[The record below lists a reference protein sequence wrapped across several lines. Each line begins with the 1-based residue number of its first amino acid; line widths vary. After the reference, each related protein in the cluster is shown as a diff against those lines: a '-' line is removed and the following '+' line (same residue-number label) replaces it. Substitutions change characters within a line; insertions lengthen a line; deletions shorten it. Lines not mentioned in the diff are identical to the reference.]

1 VREIEC
7 DPLTQVATSDVISSA
22 HAFAAAVVAR
32 QLDVNIATGLTSQDV
47 VERRLRYGANR
58 LPGPPQRGIARAVFA
73 QIANFLI
80 LLLLVAATI
89 AVAVDELVQAGTIL
103 AIVVLTVALGF
114 FEDWRAE
121 RAISTLQ
128 KMAAPEAR
136 VVRAGEIVVVRSED
150 LVPGDV
156 VILDA
161 GSAIP
166 ADLRLL
172 ETHMLLV
179 NEASLTGESVAVE
192 KEAEGVLPQATEL
205 ADRRNSAFA
214 GTAVA
219 YGRGSGVV
227 VAIGQE
233 TQIGRIARLTGELRE
248 VATPLQRDMAS
259 LSHALGA
266 GALGI
271 GLVVFVAGIL
281 HGLDV
286 KDVALAAISLAV
298 AAVPE
303 GLPAVV
309 VICLA
314 LGMQRMAKMNVLIRR
329 LTAVETLGAATVIAT
344 DKTGT
349 LTRGEMAV
357 TSLQL
362 APGDELIT
370 VSGAGYAPRGEFQR
384 EDHPIDPLRES
395 HLGILL
401 TAAALC
407 NDARVEEDDSGFRVV
422 GDTTE
427 GALAI
432 LAMKAGLSREQLEA
446 EQPRIDEVP
455 FSSERSR
462 MTTIHG
468 RGEGVIAY
476 TKGAPETILQSCD
489 RRRHGQAV
497 IPLSSSDAGAMLSAT
512 LRMADMGLRVIA
524 FAYRTAPANAAAE
537 RIERE
542 MVFLGVAGIQDPPRD
557 QSLAA
562 IQACRDAGIRPVMV
576 TGDHAA
582 TALAIGRQL
591 QITTDDFPVVTGR
604 QIDVMSE
611 TQLREA
617 AQETTIFA
625 RTTADQKLRIVRA
638 LQRNGEVVAVT
649 GDGVN
654 DAPALHRADIGVAM
668 GRAGTD
674 VAKEAAD
681 MIVTDDNFAS
691 LVAAVGEGRRVYDNV
706 RNFVVYLLGGN
717 VGEILVLFIGISAGL
732 PLPLLATQILFVN
745 LVTDGPPALAL
756 AVEPADPES
765 ARVPPRRRGE
775 PLLSSG
781 VWATVIVRSLVIAA
795 AALFAFALPY
805 EVLNR
810 DEESARSVA
819 LATLIVVHVLMAFT
833 CRSLYTPT
841 WRLDPLG
848 NRPLIAGVTFS
859 LVALIVILTVP
870 PLQDAFETRRLEAD
884 EWAMVLVFS
893 TAALLLI
900 EGTKIW
906 PWRIRR

>member
-1 VREIEC
+1 MPDV
-7 DPLTQVATSDVISSA
+7 TTSP
-22 HAFAAAVVAR
+22 HTLAAAVVA
-32 QLDVNIATGLTSQDV
+32 QHLDVNVATGLTRQDV
-47 VERRLRYGANR
+47 IERRLRYGVNR
-58 LPGPPQRGIARAVFA
+58 LPGKRRRGLARAVFA
-73 QIANFLI
+73 QVANFLI
-80 LLLLVAATI
+80 LLLLVAAAI
-89 AVAVDELVQAGTIL
+89 AVAVDELIQAGTIL

-121 RAISTLQ
+121 RAISALQ

-136 VVRAGEIVVVRSED
+136 VLRAAEVIQIRSED

-166 ADLRLL
+166 ADLRLV
-172 ETHMLLV
+172 ETHMLRV
-179 NEASLTGESVAVE
+179 NEASLTGESVTVE
-192 KEAEGVLPQATEL
+192 KEGKLVLPQATEL
-205 ADRRNSAFA
+205 ADRRNCAFA

-219 YGRGSGVV
+219 YGRGSGIV
-227 VAIGQE
+227 VAIGEE
-233 TQIGRIARLTGELRE
+233 TQIGRIARLTGEPRE
-248 VATPLQRDMAS
+248 APTPLQRDMIS

-266 GALGI
+266 GALGV
-271 GLVVFVAGIL
+271 GLVVFIAGIL

-314 LGMQRMAKMNVLIRR
+314 LGMQRMAKLNVLIRR

-349 LTRGEMAV
+349 LTRGEMTV
-357 TSLQL
+357 TSLYL
-362 APGDELIT
+362 GPGENLIT
-370 VSGAGYAPRGEFQR
+370 VSGTGYEFRGEFHQG
-384 EDHPIDPLRES
+384 HLPIDPLRDE
-395 HLGILL
+395 HLALLL

-407 NDARVEEDDSGFRVV
+407 NDAKVEKNDSEFRIV

-427 GALAI
+427 GALAV
-432 LAMKAGLSREQLEA
+432 LAEKAGLSRERLA
-446 EQPRIDEVP
+446 TEQPRIDEVP

-468 RGEGVIAY
+468 GGEGVLAY
-476 TKGAPETILQSCD
+476 SKGAPETILERCD
-489 RRRHGQAV
+489 RRRRRQAV
-497 IPLSSSDAGAMLSAT
+497 VPLSSNDAGAVLSAAH
-512 LRMADMGLRVIA
+512 RMADMGLRVIA
-524 FAYRTAPANAAAE
+524 FAYRTAPAETAAE
-537 RIERE
+537 RIEKE

-557 QSLAA
+557 ESLAA
-562 IQACRDAGIRPVMV
+562 IQACRKAGIRPVMV

-591 QITTDDFPVVTGR
+591 QLTTDDFPVVTGR
-604 QIDVMSE
+604 QIDMMSE
-611 TQLREA
+611 MQLRKA
-617 AQETTIFA
+617 VQETTIFA

-674 VAKEAAD
+674 VSKEAAD
-681 MIVTDDNFAS
+681 MIVTDDNFVS

-717 VGEILVLFIGISAGL
+717 VGEVLVLFIGISAGL

-745 LVTDGPPALAL
+745 LVTDGAPALAL

-781 VWATVIVRSLVIAA
+781 VWATVIVRSLAIAA

-819 LATLIVVHVLMAFT
+819 LATLIAVHVLMAFT
-833 CRSLYTPT
+833 CRSLYAPT
-841 WRLDPLG
+841 WRLAPLG

-859 LVALIVILTVP
+859 LVALILILTVP
-870 PLQDAFETRRLEAD
+870 PLQNAFETRRLEAD